1 MGVKDPQGIDLK
13 ERTAKNINIEII
25 MVAMV
30 IVAFLA
36 FYTLKVN
43 GYYDF
48 THNYGIR
55 DITATIDR
63 ENVMLLIDGDEKTTW
78 NAATFLGETK
88 AKSGDHITVYF
99 DDVREIS
106 SIRMYGDVPDDMIIK
121 TGVDEEAGG
130 AFLKASNGEYI
141 ADTPVSTDTLVI
153 EAGGETSETW
163 NISELEVR

>member
-13 ERTAKNINIEII
+13 ESTAKKDNIEII

-43 GYYDF
+43 GFFDF

-55 DITATIDR
+55 DITATIDQ
-63 ENVMLLIDGDEKTTW
+63 ENVMLLIDRDEKTTW

-88 AKSGDHITVYF
+88 AKPGDHITIYF

-106 SIRMYGDVPDDMIIK
+106 SIRMYGDVPGDLIIK
-121 TGVDEEAGG
+121 SKADEETGG

-141 ADTPVSTDTLVI
+141 SDNPISTDALVI
-153 EAGGETSETW
+153 EVGGKKSVTW